1 MMKQT
6 LQAKPLSVEQP
17 VAMVSQEQAAD
28 KEIEKDAEMIYRESV
43 ESASKIDQVMA
54 STQSS

>member
-1 MMKQT
+1 MKQT